1 MQYCICV
8 KKKKPHVKTGGI
20 HVCVLMWCTCVC
32 ISLLHALNYLDN
44 LIIKKLSQYEEDFK
58 HEREDR
64 IRAIEARDR
73 IIKKPIKSS

>member
-1 MQYCICV
+1 
-8 KKKKPHVKTGGI
+8 
-20 HVCVLMWCTCVC
+20 MWCTCVC

-64 IRAIEARDR
+64 IRATEARDR
-73 IIKKPIKSS
+73 IEKEFKDYKEANEVQLTQLNNRVS